1 MKYLHLYQDNPVELF
16 DDFNEFKEDIKE
28 YLRAVE

>member
-1 MKYLHLYQDNPVELF
+1 MKYLHLHQDNPVELF